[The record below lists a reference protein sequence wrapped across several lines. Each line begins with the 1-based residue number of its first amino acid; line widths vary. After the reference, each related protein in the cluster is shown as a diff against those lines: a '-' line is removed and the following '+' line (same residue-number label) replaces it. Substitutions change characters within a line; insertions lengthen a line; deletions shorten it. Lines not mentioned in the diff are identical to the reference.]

1 MNIVT
6 VLAAEGGGGGLHF
19 PPMKELVEWRGVLLK
34 DTPFEVNK
42 VVLLMWVSAA
52 IVFLMFWAAGRA
64 AARGRLVP
72 TGVHSV
78 VEMGIDFVRND
89 IILQTMGPAGLG
101 WTPFLV
107 TMFFFIFITNIWE
120 IIPGIQ
126 FPVNARMALP
136 AFMALLVWVIFN
148 VVGIKT
154 QGLGGYFKSM
164 LFPPGVPKALLP
176 LVALIEFISTVF
188 VRPFSLAVRLFA
200 NMLAGHLLLVTF
212 AVLCAALWTAKPVA
226 VILPLPFAM
235 LILLTAFEILV
246 AVLQAFI
253 FTILAAVYIGG
264 AMHPEH

>member
-1 MNIVT
+1 LNL
-6 VLAAEGGGGGLHF
+6 VLGELHF
-19 PPMKELVEWRGVLLK
+19 PPIEELVEWPGIFLK

-42 VVLLMWVSAA
+42 VVLLMWAGAV
-52 IVFLMFWAAGRA
+52 IVFALFWAAGRA
-64 AARGRLVP
+64 AAKGNLVP
-72 TGVHSV
+72 TGVQTI
-78 VEMGIDFVRND
+78 VESGIDFVRND
-89 IILQTMGPAGLG
+89 IILQTMGPAGLP

-107 TMFFFIFITNIWE
+107 TIFFYVFMTNIFE
-120 IIPGIQ
+120 VIPGIQ

-136 AFMALLVWVIFN
+136 IFLSLTVWVIFN
-148 VVGIKT
+148 VVGIRA

-176 LVALIEFISTVF
+176 LVALIEFISTIF
-188 VRPFSLAVRLFA
+188 VRPFSMAVRIFA

-212 AVLCAALWTAKPVA
+212 AVLSAALFTAKPLV
-226 VILPLPFAM
+226 VILPLPFFM
-235 LILLTAFEILV
+235 LILLTGFEILV

>member
-6 VLAAEGGGGGLHF
+6 VLAAEEGGGGLHF
-19 PPMKELVEWRGVLLK
+19 PPMKELVEWRAILFEG
-34 DTPFEVNK
+34 TPFEVNK
-42 VVLLMWVSAA
+42 VVLLMWVSVL
-52 IVFLMFWAAGRA
+52 IVFGLFWVAGRRA
-64 AARGRLVP
+64 ASGQLVP
-72 TGVHSV
+72 TGLQTV
-78 VEMGIDFVRND
+78 VESGVEFVRND

-107 TMFFFIFITNIWE
+107 TMFFFIFVTNMWE
-120 IIPGIQ
+120 VIPGIQ

-136 AFMALLVWVIFN
+136 AFMAIMVWFIFN
-148 VVGIKT
+148 YVGVRA
-154 QGLGGYFKSM
+154 QGFGGYFKSM
-164 LFPPGVPKALLP
+164 LFPPGVPKLLLP
-176 LVALIEFISTVF
+176 LVAMIEFISTVF

-235 LILLTAFEILV
+235 LVLLTAFEILV